1 MDNLHEIIK
10 GRSAPGMLIFDM
22 DNNLLYSN
30 KEALD
35 MLPDLQKPPI
45 DSLEGKPAKGE
56 KRQNTLNEIY
66 SLCNRLKKNAN
77 EIGTASTDLNCAV
90 LHSDMGTC
98 SMRASFMGN
107 PESKSPT
114 HIVVLLE
121 KIILRH
127 QTDIEKVRAEFGLSN
142 RELEVLECISEGLSN
157 KTISEKLF
165 ISEYTVKDHI
175 KNIMRKMNVASRG
188 EIIAHTR

>member
-1 MDNLHEIIK
+1 MDNLHEIVK

-35 MLPDLQKPPI
+35 MLPELQ
-45 DSLEGKPAKGE
+45 KPAKGG
-56 KRQNTLNEIY
+56 KRQNTLKEIHN
-66 SLCNRLKKNAN
+66 LCKQMKRNINKL
-77 EIGTASTDLNCAV
+77 GTDEASTNLSCAV
-90 LHSDMGTC
+90 LSNDSGPY

-142 RELEVLECISEGLSN
+142 RELEVLVCISEGLSN

-175 KNIMRKMNVASRG
+175 KNIMRKMNVASRS